1 MPSVTCEIRSKLA
14 PEKWIQVEI
23 GVEEG
28 SEKKYWRLTRKS
40 SVAFLNFSATSGKWS
55 MAVYMGPVDT
65 DDGLALWLENPD
77 PDPFGGFTLLRTG
90 PDFYR
95 LMCGR
100 WIDGVGTRE
109 KHSDVKSRMDFLCV

>member
-1 MPSVTCEIRSKLA
+1 MLGLGYPFFGDEQPKIR
-14 PEKWIQVEI
+14 P
-23 GVEEG
+23 
-28 SEKKYWRLTRKS
+28 
-40 SVAFLNFSATSGKWS
+40 
-55 MAVYMGPVDT
+55 
-65 DDGLALWLENPD
+65 LWLENPD

-109 KHSDVKSRMDFLCV
+109 KHSDVKYYMDFLCV